1 MKNAIRIILAMT
13 TLFQR
18 YFRILYHFLAPTE
31 LKESQSPS
39 VCSFGPAF
47 SESLNLH
54 HCSSSR
60 ADPVLYL
67 DLVLLGFWLK
77 SHHMTQKHRR
87 MQPFTNK

>member
-39 VCSFGPAF
+39 LRSFGPDF
-47 SESLNLH
+47 SEALNLY

-60 ADPVLYL
+60 ADPILY
-67 DLVLLGFWLK
+67 LVLLGFWLK

-87 MQPFTNK
+87 MLPFTYM